1 MIGFQDIG
9 KAGVVGALTCGALL
23 GGNAINGLPST
34 HSPFFPEEDYVLP
47 LNRCEPVM
55 RELENMHPAKGSVS
69 FTAPDG
75 RTLKLTMDALTD
87 PYSETYY
94 AEITHGGDVIASAV
108 QMPLVSTVVGLLPT
122 QAICQD
128 LNGDGVTDFITD
140 HSKHGNGLGASFFD
154 RLVILSSSAG
164 GYRHWILQTMDPSA
178 ADYVT
183 FGQLEPAVMVT
194 TSYARS
200 EEATPHSYYVY
211 DLWGFRDG
219 EIVLANNI
227 DPRFP
232 KWVWMTFAENHKPAT
247 SLSEESRRRMLDPRR
262 ATEVRVSEPD

>member
-1 MIGFQDIG
+1 
-9 KAGVVGALTCGALL
+9 
-23 GGNAINGLPST
+23 
-34 HSPFFPEEDYVLP
+34 
-47 LNRCEPVM
+47 
-55 RELENMHPAKGSVS
+55 MHPARGSVT
-69 FTAPDG
+69 FAAPDG

-87 PYSETYY
+87 PYAERYY
-94 AEITHGGDVIASAV
+94 AEVTQDGDVVASAV
-108 QMPLVSTVVGLLPT
+108 QVPLVATVVGLLPT

-140 HSKHGNGLGASFFD
+140 HSKHGNGLGASFYD

-164 GYRHWILQTMDPSA
+164 GYRYWILQTMDPSP

-183 FGQLEPAVMVT
+183 FGQFELTVMVT
-194 TSYARS
+194 TSFATS
-200 EEATPHSYYVY
+200 EGATPHSYYVY
-211 DLWGFRDG
+211 DLWAFRDG

-247 SLSEESRRRMLDPRR
+247 SLSEEAKQRMLDPRR
-262 ATEVRVSEPD
+262 AIEVRVSELI